1 VVKKF
6 FKFILPLGLIV
17 GAIVTVVVLATVAGG
32 KRPPRQDT
40 GQSAV
45 LVEAIPAR
53 AQSLNFVVESQGPVR
68 PRTETT
74 LVAEVSGKIVSVSPD
89 FVAGGFFRAGDV
101 LLEVDPSDYSTAV
114 KRAEAALASRR
125 AQLADEQARSEQAI
139 KDWRN
144 LGKSGEPPPLVARKP
159 QLADAEANVLAAQA
173 DLDKARRDLQRTRI
187 TVPYDGLVR
196 DKRVDVGQFVAAG
209 SQLGVTFSV
218 DTAEVRLPLSSTDIA
233 FLDLPPA
240 TDQDGGEYPVVSLEA
255 TVAGDIRRWD
265 ARLIRTEGVIDE
277 SSRVLYAVAE
287 VRDPYGLLGENNQD
301 ELRMGTFVRAAIE
314 GRFIENAVVLPRY
327 VLRNDNTVL
336 IANSERELEVREV
349 TVARAEPDKVYLS
362 SGVGDGE
369 LVITTT
375 LDAPIPGTRLVISGE
390 DPTSLATP
398 SAPAPKLDPER
409 ADSVTTARA
418 GAPAPGENG
427 SSGTSAEARSGA

>member
-1 VVKKF
+1 MKF
-6 FKFILPLGLIV
+6 TTKLFKFLLPLGVIALSI
-17 GAIVTVVVLATVAGG
+17 VVVVALVINAAG
-32 KRPPRQDT
+32 KRPPRQES
-40 GQSAV
+40 GQTAV

-53 AQSLNFVVESQGPVR
+53 ARSLNFVVESQGPVR
-68 PRTETT
+68 PRTETS
-74 LVAEVSGKIVSVSPD
+74 LVAEVSGKVVTVSPD

-101 LLEVDPSDYSTAV
+101 LLEIDPSDYATAV
-114 KRAEAALASRR
+114 KRAEAALASRQ
-125 AQLADEQARSEQAI
+125 AQLADEEARSQQAI

-144 LGKSGEPPPLVARKP
+144 LGRSGEPPALVARKP

-196 DKRVDVGQFVAAG
+196 SKRVDVGQFVAAG
-209 SQLGVTFSV
+209 TQLGVTFSV
-218 DTAEVRLPLSSTDIA
+218 DTAEIRLPLSTTDVA
-233 FLDLPPA
+233 FLDLPPS
-240 TDQDGGEYPVVSLEA
+240 TDTRPEDYPAVSLQA
-255 TVAGDIRRWD
+255 TVAGQVTTWE

-287 VRDPYGLLGENNQD
+287 VRDPYGLLGESSQD

-336 IANSERELEVREV
+336 VANAERELEVRAV
-349 TVARAEPDKVYLS
+349 TVARAEPDTVYLTD
-362 SGVGDGE
+362 GVGDGE

-375 LDAPIPGTRLVISGE
+375 LDAPLPGTRLIISGE
-390 DPTSLATP
+390 DPTGLATP
-398 SAPAPKLDPER
+398 SSTPASAPGDAQDAANDPARKTAARAPA
-409 ADSVTTARA
+409 AT
-418 GAPAPGENG
+418 GED
-427 SSGTSAEARSGA
+427 A

>member
-1 VVKKF
+1 MGDNEHKTTQRETSEVLRKF
-6 FKFILPLGLIV
+6 FKFILPLGLIAA
-17 GAIVTVVVLATVAGG
+17 AIVAVVVLATIAAN

-53 AQSLNFVVESQGPVR
+53 ARSLNFVVESQGPVR

-74 LVAEVSGKIVSVSPD
+74 LVAEVAGRIVSVSPD
-89 FVAGGFFRAGDV
+89 FVAGGFFRAGET
-101 LLEVDPSDYSTAV
+101 LLEIDPSDYQTAV
-114 KRAEAALASRR
+114 KRAEAALASRQ
-125 AQLADEQARSEQAI
+125 AQLADERARSEQAV

-209 SQLGVTFSV
+209 SQLGVTFSA
-218 DTAEVRLPLSSTDIA
+218 DTAEIRLPLSSTDVA
-233 FLDLPPA
+233 FLDLPRSAEWQPEDYPA
-240 TDQDGGEYPVVSLEA
+240 VSLEA
-255 TVAGDIRRWD
+255 TVAGETRRWD

-277 SSRVLYAVAE
+277 TSRVLYAVAE
-287 VRDPYGLLGENNQD
+287 VRDPYGLLGERD
-301 ELRMGTFVRAAIE
+301 GDALRMGTFVRAAIE
-314 GRFIENAVVLPRY
+314 GRFIENAIVLPRF

-336 IANSERELEVREV
+336 VANDERELEVREV
-349 TVARAEPDKVYLS
+349 TVARAEPDQVYLTD
-362 SGVGDGE
+362 GVEDGE

-375 LDAPIPGTRLVISGE
+375 LDAPIPGTRLIISGE
-390 DPTSLATP
+390 DPTSFA
-398 SAPAPKLDPER
+398 APAAAL
-409 ADSVTTARA
+409 VA
-418 GAPAPGENG
+418 GD
-427 SSGTSAEARSGA
+427 EA